1 MNSWILGIFI
11 LKNKHPHPPQK
22 NEKKMKKKPQENCG
36 IKNITFGL
44 ISISAILNVFITYRL
59 IFHISRMLIGLWS
72 RK

>member
-1 MNSWILGIFI
+1 MDVGYIYFEE
-11 LKNKHPHPPQK
+11 KK
-22 NEKKMKKKPQENCG
+22 KKMKKNQDNCG
-36 IKNITFGL
+36 IKYITFGL